1 MDSLTQQYYT
11 HSNMYG
17 MPQDT
22 MHLKIQVA
30 RRIVYNPEFMS
41 SNFFDLIDNEKL
53 ISIDV
58 NEMNDILDSGCFS
71 ISEKDYI
78 RELRRKT
85 MNRKTA
91 KQSRIR
97 DKHQYQELSG
107 EIDALLDIKKKLLQE
122 QEELAKEINIYKKL
136 VSNQ

>member
-1 MDSLTQQYYT
+1 MDCLTQRY
-11 HSNMYG
+11 SSMYG

-22 MHLKIQVA
+22 MQFKIQVA
-30 RRIVYNPEFMS
+30 HRIVYNPQLYS

-71 ISEKDYI
+71 IPEKDYI

-97 DKHQYQELSG
+97 DKNEYQELIS
-107 EIDALLDIKKKLLQE
+107 EIDTLFDIKKKVITRKRSSRTRNKSLQ
-122 QEELAKEINIYKKL
+122 KI
-136 VSNQ
+136 SF

>member
-1 MDSLTQQYYT
+1 MEQQYYT

-30 RRIVYNPEFMS
+30 RRIVYNPEFKS

-97 DKHQYQELSG
+97 DKHEHQELSG

-122 QEELAKEINIYKKL
+122 KEELAQEINIYKKI

>member
-1 MDSLTQQYYT
+1 MDCLTQQYYT
-11 HSNMYG
+11 HNSMCR

-22 MHLKIQVA
+22 MHFKIQVA
-30 RRIVYNPEFMS
+30 RRIIYNPEFMS

-97 DKHQYQELSG
+97 DKHEYQELNG

-122 QEELAKEINIYKKL
+122 KEKLAQEINLYKKL